1 MKIDLVLNEEAGT
14 AKGFDQAVKIRYNSE
29 NAKPIKEIW
38 VTYCKNDNEIR
49 KAAENK
55 NVDVILGLEEVESKD
70 SLHNRNS
77 GMNEVICKLAKKNN
91 IAIGFSFR
99 KILHANNKAVLLG
112 RMMQNVELCQ
122 KYKVKMIISSFAES
136 KWDTRS
142 YNELFAFGINLGM
155 TPKEAKDA
163 LEAADNILKEKKE
176 EKLPTGIKLVK

>member
-122 KYKVKMIISSFAES
+122 KYKVKTVLASFSNNPFEIRAKHDVTS
-136 KWDTRS
+136 
-142 YNELFAFGINLGM
+142 LFSMLGKIR
-155 TPKEAKDA
+155 TD
-163 LEAADNILKEKKE
+163 
-176 EKLPTGIKLVK
+176 